1 MFTGIIE
8 ELGAVKSLSESGSI
22 LKLQVLAPKVANGT
36 QLGQSICC
44 SGICLT
50 VVGVNRDLISFEIMP
65 ETFKRTNLKLLKV
78 GDQVNLERALKAE
91 GRLDGHFVTGHIDG
105 TGTITKF
112 ESQGADTEMK
122 IEVSPQIMRYVAL
135 KGSVAVD
142 GVSLTVSAEDT
153 ATFSVNLIPYT
164 LKNTIL
170 GQKRQRDLVNVE
182 CDILAKYTER
192 IRTQDKPSTSSN
204 ITSSF
209 LRDHGFVS

>member
-8 ELGAVKSLSESGSI
+8 ELGTVKSLSKSGSI
-22 LKLQVLAPKVANGT
+22 LKLQVLASKVANGA

-50 VVGVNRDLISFEIMP
+50 AVGVNRDLISFEIMP
-65 ETFKRTNLKLLKV
+65 ETFKRTNLRLLKV
-78 GDQVNLERALKAE
+78 GDQVNLERALRAE

-112 ESQGADTEMK
+112 ASQGADTEMK

-153 ATFSVNLIPYT
+153 HTFSVNLIPYT

-192 IRTQDKPSTSSN
+192 IRTQDEPSTSSN
-204 ITSSF
+204 ITPSF